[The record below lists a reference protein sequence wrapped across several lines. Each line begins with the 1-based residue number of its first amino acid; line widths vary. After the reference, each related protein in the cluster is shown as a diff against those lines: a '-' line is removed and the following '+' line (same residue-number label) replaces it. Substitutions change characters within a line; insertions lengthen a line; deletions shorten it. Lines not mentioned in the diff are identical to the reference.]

1 MDKERKD
8 LANFISLIT
17 QDKTPFMS
25 SISEEEATTIYHEWQ
40 TDTLGT
46 PSSFNVIGPD
56 DSRLSNF
63 TWMDGKTI
71 AVSGTTRAVDQAG
84 IKDEYAYQLKKRGV
98 SIRRFVGDK

>member
-1 MDKERKD
+1 MDKETRD

-25 SISEEEATTIYHEWQ
+25 SISKEEATTIYHEWQ
-40 TDTLGT
+40 TDPLK
-46 PSSFNVIGPD
+46 
-56 DSRLSNF
+56 
-63 TWMDGKTI
+63 DGKSI

-98 SIRRFVGDK
+98 AIRRMI